1 MKILVIGSG
10 GREHAVIKAI
20 KKSALCDTVYALP
33 GNPGMTEAILLPGNP
48 LDIKETVRTARE
60 YHIDFC
66 IVTPEDPLAAGLVDA
81 LTEAGIPSFGPNRLA
96 ARIES
101 SKVFS
106 KNLMQKY
113 GIPTADFRVFDE
125 LASALD
131 YAKTQPYPLVI
142 KADGLARG
150 KGVVIAQDVEEAEQA
165 LTGILSG
172 ADFGESGKQV
182 IIEET
187 LKGPEVS
194 LLCLADGQTIL
205 PLVSAMDHKRAKDGD
220 VGPNTGGMGA
230 IAPSPLFTAD
240 LADDTRKQIL
250 EPTIAAMRAEGCPFS
265 GCLFVGLMLTENGPK
280 VLEYNARMGDPE
292 TQAVLPLLT
301 SDLLAHLIACSNGS
315 LQQEQPQ
322 FLDEA
327 ACCLVLTSK
336 GYPEQFETGFPITA
350 NETDA
355 QVCFAG
361 VKEQDGQLL
370 TAGGRVLSVT
380 AVKPS
385 LKEAIAAAY
394 AAAVH
399 IDFKDK
405 TYRTDIGQ
413 KALKGLQQDD

>member
-1 MKILVIGSG
+1 MQMKILVIGSG
-10 GREHAVIKAI
+10 GREHAVVKAI
-20 KKSALCDTVYALP
+20 KKSPLCDTVYALP
-33 GNPGMTEAILLPGNP
+33 GNPVMTEAVLLPGNP
-48 LDIKETVRTARE
+48 LDIDKTVRMARE

-81 LTEAGIPSFGPNRLA
+81 LIDAGIPCFGPSQQA

-113 GIPTADFRVFDE
+113 GIPTASFRVFDE
-125 LASALD
+125 LAPALD
-131 YAKTQPYPLVI
+131 YAKAQPYPLVI

-165 LTGILSG
+165 LKGMLSG

-187 LKGPEVS
+187 LQGPEVS

-220 VGPNTGGMGA
+220 KGLNTGGMGA

-240 LADDTRKQIL
+240 LAEYTRKQIL
-250 EPTIAAMRAEGCPFS
+250 EPTMAAMRAEGCPFA
-265 GCLFVGLMLTENGPK
+265 GCLFVGLMLTKDGPK

-301 SDLLAHLIACSNGS
+301 SDLLAHLIACSKAS
-315 LQQEQPQ
+315 LHLEQPQ
-322 FLDEA
+322 FLDES

-350 NETDA
+350 SETDA

-361 VKEQDGQLL
+361 VKEQNGQLV

-385 LKEAIAAAY
+385 LNEAILAAY
-394 AAAVH
+394 AAAEH

-413 KALKGLQQDD
+413 KALKGL